1 MKVKVKQIVAA
12 YNALGDAK
20 LSKLDDS
27 HKGKVLK
34 ARKVMRPIVDD
45 FNAFLKDCQ
54 EKCKPDNWDE
64 YQGKLQQWQEE
75 GEKTT
80 LSVEERKAVSKVLV
94 EYQRSVDKVT
104 NEELD
109 KEIELELEKLSEGA
123 DIKIMSASDWTPN
136 QLDEIGIVL

>member
-1 MKVKVKQIVAA
+1 M
-12 YNALGDAK
+12 
-20 LSKLDDS
+20 SKL
-27 HKGKVLK
+27 
-34 ARKVMRPIVDD
+34 
-45 FNAFLKDCQ
+45 
-54 EKCKPDNWDE
+54 
-64 YQGKLQQWQEE
+64 
-75 GEKTT
+75 
-80 LSVEERKAVSKVLV
+80 LV